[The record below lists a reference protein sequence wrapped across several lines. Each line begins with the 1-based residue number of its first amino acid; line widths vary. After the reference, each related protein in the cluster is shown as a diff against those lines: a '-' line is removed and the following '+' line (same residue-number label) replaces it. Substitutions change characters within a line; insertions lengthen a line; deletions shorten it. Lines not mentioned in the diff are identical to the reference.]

1 MRSRLLRHFPH
12 MNAPYA
18 HRKRDYTIAAFTFFC
33 VAICMT
39 FEVSGSM
46 ERQYALGFIAL
57 ACLIGFLRGETREV
71 KLQVVVAIAFTTIG
85 EYVASVYMGGYTY
98 RFENVPAYVPLGH
111 GMVYLTSIALARS
124 GLFIQ
129 YARAITTTVIVVCGA
144 WSIWGISGFAEH
156 GDAGGALLFCA
167 FLVCL
172 FKGRSPLVY
181 LAAFFI
187 TTWLELIGTAAGAWK
202 WAEVDPVFGLSQGN
216 PPSGVA
222 VWYCL
227 VDAVA
232 LGGGPLLSRGLNHVS
247 EWWKSRGYSSI
258 GAGRFSVFL
267 NFRDFQ
273 GNAREAFQA
282 KILFISQALSTWL
295 KKPDRVVE
303 PLDKT

>member
-1 MRSRLLRHFPH
+1 MRSRLLRHFPGI
-12 MNAPYA
+12 NAAYA
-18 HRKRDYTIAAFTFFC
+18 HRKRDYVIAAFTFFC
-33 VAICMT
+33 VAFCMT
-39 FEVSGSM
+39 FEISGSLG
-46 ERQYALGFIAL
+46 RQYALGFIAFV
-57 ACLIGFLRGETREV
+57 CLVGFLLGETRAV
-71 KLQVVVAIAFTTIG
+71 RLQVVVAVAFTTIG

-124 GLFIQ
+124 GLFIK
-129 YARAITTTVIVVCGA
+129 YARAITATVIVVCGA

-156 GDAGGALLFCA
+156 GDSGGAVLFCA
-167 FLVCL
+167 FLICL

-187 TTWLELIGTAAGAWK
+187 TTWLEILGTAAGAWK
-202 WAEVDPVFGLSQGN
+202 WADVDPVFGLAQGN

-232 LGGGPLLSRGLNHVS
+232 LSGGPLLYRGLKNVS
-247 EWWKSRGYSSI
+247 EWCRFRGYSPKRE
-258 GAGRFSVFL
+258 GRFSVFSDL
-267 NFRDFQ
+267 R
-273 GNAREAFQA
+273 GHAREAFQA
-282 KILFISQALSTWL
+282 QILFFSQVIGTSL
-295 KKPDRVVE
+295 KKPDHVIE

>member
-1 MRSRLLRHFPH
+1 MLRHFPQIS
-12 MNAPYA
+12 AAYA
-18 HRKRDYTIAAFTFFC
+18 HRKRDYIIAAFTFVC
-33 VAICMT
+33 VAVCMT
-39 FEVSGSM
+39 CEVSGSL
-46 ERQYALGFIAL
+46 ERQYALGGIAL
-57 ACLIGFLRGETREV
+57 VSLIVMLLGESREV
-71 KLQVVVAIAFTTIG
+71 RTQVIVAVAFTTIG

-124 GLFIQ
+124 GLFIK

-144 WSIWGISGFAEH
+144 WSIWGISGFAEQ
-156 GDAGGALLFCA
+156 GDSGGALLFCA

-202 WAEVDPVFGLSQGN
+202 WAAVDPVFGLSQGN

-232 LGGGPLLSRGLNHVS
+232 LGGGPLLSRGLKNVS
-247 EWWKSRGYSSI
+247 EWCKSRGYSPKRV
-258 GAGRFSVFL
+258 GMFSVFSDL
-267 NFRDFQ
+267 REHAREDFQ
-273 GNAREAFQA
+273 AQ
-282 KILFISQALSTWL
+282 ILLTSQAISTSL
-295 KKPDRVVE
+295 KNQDLVVE